1 MDSIKGYETDE
12 YDDGEGEE
20 INCIRELFDKRL
32 EGYETRRKLF
42 LGGVGLFVGSVL
54 TYFLYKKRQPK
65 KNYKE

>member
-1 MDSIKGYETDE
+1 MDSIKEYETDE

-20 INCIRELFDKRL
+20 INSIRELFDKRL

-54 TYFLYKKRQPK
+54 TYFLYKNN